1 MVARDRAKELA
12 SIAPRTVLP
21 LGPGSET
28 YNLGV
33 CDRPRSFA
41 RSGNPKRTKFA
52 FRLPRARSQRWL
64 GAADHSLLKQV
75 DQGFESARPGRGVIH
90 PPHPRI
96 DPGPTLLARDLRS
109 TWFELEVNVVD
120 PSLFDWTPGE
130 ISDDDV
136 WDVMQ
141 TLGVDQGAFSDP
153 EGHVAYDDWV
163 TTDQDEEY

>member
-1 MVARDRAKELA
+1 M
-12 SIAPRTVLP
+12 
-21 LGPGSET
+21 
-28 YNLGV
+28 
-33 CDRPRSFA
+33 
-41 RSGNPKRTKFA
+41 
-52 FRLPRARSQRWL
+52 
-64 GAADHSLLKQV
+64 
-75 DQGFESARPGRGVIH
+75 
-90 PPHPRI
+90 
-96 DPGPTLLARDLRS
+96 ARDLRS